1 MKLMAV
7 LMLAALA
14 IPAQET
20 RKADEAFK
28 DALSKAKE
36 AKLKVFLTFGSPG

>member
-1 MKLMAV
+1 MKL
-7 LMLAALA
+7 LSILLLAAVA

-28 DALSKAKE
+28 EALAKAKE
-36 AKLKVFLTFGSPG
+36 TKTKVFLTFGSPG

>member
-1 MKLMAV
+1 MKMMSIL
-7 LMLAALA
+7 LLAALA
-14 IPAQET
+14 APQET

-28 DALSKAKE
+28 DALAKAKE